1 MNQYADLPSPD
12 QEVARDQTPVKSIPR
27 KFRSES
33 QKPESPDQNANIF
46 QTGWQYMAG
55 IGSAPELES
64 QAAQNNQI
72 GKITGKLADF
82 VAVFSLF
89 IFD

>member
-1 MNQYADLPSPD
+1 MTRLRS
-12 QEVARDQTPVKSIPR
+12 KSIPR

-33 QKPESPDQNANIF
+33 QKPESPDQNASMF
-46 QTGWQYMAG
+46 RTGWQYMAG

-72 GKITGKLADF
+72 RKITGKLADF

>member
-33 QKPESPDQNANIF
+33 QKPESPDQNANTF
-46 QTGWQYMAG
+46 QTG
-55 IGSAPELES
+55 
-64 QAAQNNQI
+64 
-72 GKITGKLADF
+72 
-82 VAVFSLF
+82 
-89 IFD
+89 

>member
-33 QKPESPDQNANIF
+33 QKPESPDQNAHLPD
-46 QTGWQYMAG
+46 W
-55 IGSAPELES
+55 
-64 QAAQNNQI
+64 
-72 GKITGKLADF
+72 
-82 VAVFSLF
+82 VAIYGGNWFGT
-89 IFD
+89 